1 MKNESTSALLAA
13 LSALVPATGLY
24 AAATIEWNP
33 AVTSSDCY
41 TNAANWVGGVAPTDG
56 DVGVFT
62 RNLGDV
68 TVTFPSSGIRE
79 NSTTKVCLHSGT
91 SVSRTITFDLTNGGY
106 WVKTGSANYG
116 KTGALHFND
125 YLAADSPIL
134 AVNNANSLGGAT
146 VFSMTNTLVTWSGNM
161 SGGQLDIVGG
171 ELNFYDPE
179 GLVVGSSTRPSLV
192 CGNSTYEPIS
202 LFVSGGA
209 AIKTGTWTS
218 RANGGNN
225 LVRFADGSSL
235 YVAGDLIVN
244 DSGAYGVGQAGNNSN
259 TAKAGTNRFELVDSS
274 ATVGGAV
281 SLSMGSAERP
291 FQRTEFIVSNSTLTA
306 AASFTPCGGVSTNE
320 TLVLIGGTSVVS
332 VSGVNVARTAKKDRS
347 GNRSRIEIGGSSTF
361 TTPGGNVML
370 GRAPGGEQTWL
381 IREDAS
387 FVVTSG
393 SSGGFIGYLNDESE
407 STTTGVVELVD
418 RATMRFEAGD
428 LSLGYSATSGSSFG
442 RLAISDDAT
451 LRMNSG
457 ALIRVGRS
465 AGCRGELV
473 MNGGEV
479 FAKRIY
485 GVDGDGLISV
495 DGGRFTSQSASTGV
509 SDAAITGL
517 AVAELGA
524 SGLLF
529 SNAVDSVVSQAFTDK
544 AGADGLFA
552 KSGDGRL
559 TVLAESS
566 HARTEIRGGS
576 LVLGTGV
583 STFGRSLTLAD
594 GVSADFSAAGLEAE
608 SLSIG
613 DGAAL
618 ALTVGKPVVVTAAGG
633 LTLGGE
639 VVVTLANPREV
650 GTFTLFETA
659 DALTAADVAKIKVAS
674 VDADYFYTLSADGA
688 NVRLVTEYHAS
699 AEKTWT
705 GHVSGAWSVGG
716 NWSGD
721 SVPYPNDTAVFGD
734 TAETKSVVIGSDVRV
749 GTASF
754 AGSTSLYSLAGSG
767 TVSGDLAL
775 GGGTLKFLS
784 PAVVAP
790 GGAMTMTCGT
800 LEGDA
805 EGLSISRSLTTIN
818 SDYPVVVRATKDM
831 ALSTALDTTKG
842 GLLKLGAAKLSLK
855 LPAGSHRLTPSSG
868 GGTGNLTS
876 QPALDEYGNMTGWGG
891 CVGIN
896 IFDGTLEISGAGS
909 AATTLNMTRAV
920 AVGSRCTRSASPAL
934 VLKDLT
940 VDTTGSMMASAYS
953 TSDQV
958 SCPPSIVLADD
969 VSCNVGGSF
978 YLGYHDTQRGASYLT
993 VSNSTLAVAG
1003 GCWIPESAATD
1014 FSGTSTVFVCRGGRI
1029 VSTSTSADAS
1039 KGIHLGKC
1047 RMRIED
1053 GGELDGG
1060 SLMPITFDR
1069 ANKDTAEILA
1079 LRGGV
1084 IRAAG
1089 FLGANTNYVTK
1100 TSSVTAG
1107 GTVVALDGGTV
1118 ELVAGGV
1125 SQSANPDRNYFR
1137 LDACGGTF
1145 SVGEGLVHRIA
1156 MPVKGVGSLT
1166 KAGAGVLRLAK
1177 VVDRQAGDAV
1187 TETSEPAAQWT
1198 GGTCVAGGTLD
1209 LGGETVGLGNLSG
1222 GGVVS
1227 NGTVSCTISVAA
1239 DGTSA
1244 VPTFAAA
1251 TLAKVRVSVDT
1262 SAGEPSVGDEI
1273 PVAAIGPGVVCDV
1286 SSWTLSPRL
1295 AKASAQFVMHG
1306 GMAYARIVNKRGL
1319 LILVQ

>member
-24 AAATIEWNP
+24 AAATIEWNS

-56 DVGVFT
+56 D
-62 RNLGDV
+62 LGWFSRSMATDV
-68 TVTFPSSGIRE
+68 TVRFPSSGIRE
-79 NSTTKVCLHSGT
+79 NSTTRASLYSTKTASH
-91 SVSRTITFDLTNGGY
+91 TITFDLRYGGY
-106 WVKTGSANYG
+106 WVKTGSANYTSNG
-116 KTGALHFND
+116 GLLFND
-125 YLAADSPIL
+125 WAND
-134 AVNNANSLGGAT
+134 VNSLLFYLTGVNKIGGAT
-146 VFSMTNTLVTWSGNM
+146 VFSITNSLVSWSGNRN
-161 SGGQLDIVGG
+161 SGLLRIVGG

-179 GLVVGSSTRPSLV
+179 GLNVGSSTRPSIIT
-192 CGNSTYEPIS
+192 GSSTQEPMTMDVDGASIRVAAFTARASGGSNVYRFHNGSS
-202 LFVSGGA
+202 LFV
-209 AIKTGTWTS
+209 
-218 RANGGNN
+218 
-225 LVRFADGSSL
+225 
-235 YVAGDLIVN
+235 AGELAVN
-244 DSGAYGVGQAGNNSN
+244 DSGAYGVGEFG
-259 TAKAGTNRFELVDSS
+259 GTNRFELVGAS
-274 ATVGGAV
+274 ATVGGALNLSFGGV
-281 SLSMGSAERP
+281 SRP

-306 AASFTPCGGVSTNE
+306 SSSFNPCGGVSTNE
-320 TLVLIGGTSVVS
+320 TLVLIGGGSTVS
-332 VSGVNVARTAKKDRS
+332 VSGVNVSRYAKTGRS
-347 GNRSRIEIGGSSTF
+347 GNRSRIEIGGTSTF

-370 GRAPGGEQTWL
+370 GRAPGGEQTWVVK
-381 IREDAS
+381 ENAS

-393 SSGGFIGYLNDESE
+393 SSGAFIGYLSDETE
-407 STTTGVVELVD
+407 NTTTGVVELVD
-418 RATMRFEAGD
+418 RATMSFETGD
-428 LSLGYSATSGSSFG
+428 LSLGYSATAGSSFG
-442 RLAISDDAT
+442 RLAISDNAS
-451 LRMNSG
+451 LNMNAG
-457 ALIRVGRS
+457 ALIRVGRT
-465 AGCRGELV
+465 AGCRGELLL
-473 MNGGEV
+473 NGGEIH
-479 FAKRIY
+479 AKRIF
-485 GVDGDGLISV
+485 GVDGVGVLSA
-495 DGGRFTSQSASTGV
+495 DGGLFNSSSASTSA
-509 SDAAITGL
+509 SDAAIVGL
-517 AVAELGA
+517 STAELGA
-524 SGLLF
+524 AGLCF
-529 SNAVDSVVSQAFTDK
+529 SNNVNSVVSQAFTDK
-544 AGADGLFA
+544 GGASGLFA
-552 KSGDGRL
+552 KSGSGTL
-559 TVLAESS
+559 TVLADSS
-566 HARTEIRGGS
+566 HARTEIRGGKI
-576 LVLGTGV
+576 VLGTGV
-583 STFGRSLTLAD
+583 STFGRNLTVAD
-594 GVSADFSAAGLEAE
+594 GLSADFSAAGLEVE
-608 SLSIG
+608 SLTVGS
-613 DGAAL
+613 GAAL
-618 ALTVGKPVVVTAAGG
+618 TLTAGKPVVVTTTSG

-639 VVVTLANPREV
+639 VVITLANATST
-650 GTFTLFETA
+650 GTFTLFETV
-659 DALTAADVAKIKVAS
+659 DGLSAADLAKLKVVSAES
-674 VDADYFYTLSADGA
+674 DYFYTLSLDGT
-688 NVRLVTEYHAS
+688 NVRLVTEYHPAS
-699 AEKTWT
+699 SVSWT
-705 GHVSGAWSVGG
+705 GSVSGAWSVGG

-721 SVPYPNDTAVFGD
+721 SAPYPNDIAVFGD
-734 TAETKSVVIGSDVRV
+734 AAATKAVVVDSAARI

-754 AGSTSLYSLAGSG
+754 AGSTSIYSLAGTG
-767 TVSGDLAL
+767 TLSGDIAL
-775 GGGTLKFLS
+775 GGGTLKLLS

-790 GGAMTMTCGT
+790 GGAMVMTRGT

-805 EGLSISRSLTTIN
+805 EGLSISRSQTTVN
-818 SDYPVVVRATKDM
+818 SDNPVVVRATRDM
-831 ALSTALDTTKG
+831 SIVGSLSMTSG
-842 GLLKLGAAKLSLK
+842 GILKLGSGALAIT
-855 LPAGSHRLTPSSG
+855 LPAGTHALSASAGATA
-868 GGTGNLTS
+868 NLLN

-891 CVGIN
+891 CVGVN
-896 IFDGTLEISGAGS
+896 VFDGTLEISGAGS
-909 AATTLNMTRAV
+909 AATTLNLTRIV
-920 AVGSRCTRSASPAL
+920 AVGSRCVRTAPPAL
-934 VLKDLT
+934 VLKNVT
-940 VDTTGSMMASAYS
+940 FASSGAMMVGAYS
-953 TSDQV
+953 TQDQV

-1069 ANKDTAEILA
+1069 ANKDSAEILA

-1137 LDACGGTF
+1137 LDAGGGNF

-1156 MPVKGVGSLT
+1156 MPVKGDGALT
-1166 KAGAGVLRLAK
+1166 KTGAGVLRLAK
-1177 VVDRQAGDAV
+1177 VVDRQADDAV

-1209 LGGETVGLGNLSG
+1209 LGGETVALGNLSG

-1295 AKASAQFVMHG
+1295 AKVSANFVERG
-1306 GMAYARIVNKRGL
+1306 GMVVAQMVSKKGVVL
-1319 LILVQ
+1319 LVR